1 MQSRIFLIGF
11 MGSGKSTLGS
21 RLAREIG
28 YQHVDMD
35 HLIEETAE
43 MSVPGI
49 FSEHGEAV
57 FRKWEQDI
65 LGELCQREK
74 IVVST
79 GGGAPCHHNLID
91 VMNQQGTTLY
101 IHLAPEVLQAR
112 LMRSRTE
119 RPLIRGKSPDELLEY
134 IRGKLSEREPF
145 YLKAHH
151 VVNGEYLKIEELVTL
166 LTEQR
171 TG

>member
-1 MQSRIFLIGF
+1 MHSRIFLIGF

-21 RLAREIG
+21 RLAGKIG
-28 YQHVDMD
+28 YRHVDMD

-65 LGELCQREK
+65 LEELCSREQ

-79 GGGAPCHHNLID
+79 GGGAPCHNNLME
-91 VMNQQGTTLY
+91 VMNLNGATVYIRLDPKTLQ
-101 IHLAPEVLQAR
+101 ER
-112 LMRSRTE
+112 LIRSRTE
-119 RPLIRGKSPDELLEY
+119 RPLIRGKSPEQLMEF
-134 IRGKLSEREPF
+134 IRVKLKEREPF
-145 YLKAHH
+145 YLKAQY
-151 VVNGEYLKIEELVTL
+151 VVNGISLPVEELATL
-166 LTEQR
+166 IGDGES
-171 TG
+171 G